1 MVEIDSPA
9 VKQGRVPQQQQ
20 PLPSRHRRQSRR
32 MAQIKAAIRI
42 QASWRGYS
50 GRSGGAAYVARCAAP
65 AVLRPLSAHALCLS
79 VSVRIHRGAVG
90 SIKSSVRCDVCV
102 CVCCVQGILRGGHGS
117 VEQTGLAQASR
128 HRHRHRHSSRRATVG
143 LGWPDPRSALRVS
156 CAAQQCVT

>member
-90 SIKSSVRCDVCV
+90 SIKSSCGVTCVCV
-102 CVCCVQGILRGGHGS
+102 CVVVCRES
-117 VEQTGLAQASR
+117 YVEVTALLNKLAWRKQADTDTDTDTAAGERPSASAGR
-128 HRHRHRHSSRRATVG
+128 IRA
-143 LGWPDPRSALRVS
+143 PPSE
-156 CAAQQCVT
+156 